1 MFEKV
6 RDVIVEELDVDK
18 ENISETSHII
28 NDLDADSLD
37 VVELVMA
44 LEETFDIKVDDDSV
58 QSLRTV
64 QDVVDYIE
72 ANQ

>member
-6 RDVIVEELDVDK
+6 RDVIVEELDVEK
-18 ENISETSHII
+18 ENISLESHII

-37 VVELVMA
+37 VVELIMA

>member
-6 RDVIVEELDVDK
+6 REVIVEELDVEKDSVT
-18 ENISETSHII
+18 SESHII

-44 LEETFDIKVDDDSV
+44 LEETFDIKVDDDNV
-58 QSLRTV
+58 QLLRTV
-64 QDVVDYIE
+64 QDIVDYIE
-72 ANQ
+72 QQA